1 MANSLR
7 NIMHDGITP
16 QRAADKVRI
25 ANRPIGGFTQFEKR
39 RVNAIEAPLIDG
51 AYARTIRVHELL
63 HANHSTPAVSRKWH
77 PIAYNAVEDAR
88 VHNIYWPLSMPR
100 QANRDCLAVA
110 LRDLRTIQPMAA
122 MASADEWNVNLL
134 VALRTMAIVSRLA
147 NRICNHD
154 TALAIRQR
162 LDKRITTAF
171 GPIIAEKLAG
181 ILGMVKSRRYKAIRE
196 FTALLRDDDEPA
208 HGNKQG
214 DRANGQQTANPMRIV
229 RLPMPEA
236 CNSKVKRTA
245 LSRSG
250 ARLNR
255 SRIVRAI
262 TTGSTA
268 GLFVRQRYLPGGTY
282 LFDASGSMCLTDDML
297 NSLCRSVPA
306 ATVAYYSGR
315 GMAADGTYGELVI
328 YAERG
333 RRAADIERVHG
344 GNEVD
349 LYAIEWLLRQ
359 PGPRTYIGD
368 GEFCGGPEGQ
378 DIKAAAL
385 LAGAVANGK
394 VTWYQSVSE
403 LSDILGKQT
412 S

>member
-1 MANSLR
+1 
-7 NIMHDGITP
+7 
-16 QRAADKVRI
+16 
-25 ANRPIGGFTQFEKR
+25 
-39 RVNAIEAPLIDG
+39 
-51 AYARTIRVHELL
+51 
-63 HANHSTPAVSRKWH
+63 
-77 PIAYNAVEDAR
+77 
-88 VHNIYWPLSMPR
+88 
-100 QANRDCLAVA
+100 
-110 LRDLRTIQPMAA
+110 MAA

-134 VALRTMAIVSRLA
+134 VAIRTMAIVSRLA
-147 NRICNHD
+147 NRVCNHD

-171 GPIIAEKLAG
+171 GPIIAAKLAD
-181 ILGMVKSRRYKAIRE
+181 IFGMVKSRRYKAIRE
-196 FTALLRDDDEPA
+196 FTALLRDEPA

-214 DRANGQQTANPMRIV
+214 DKANGQQTAHPMRIV

-236 CNSKVKRTA
+236 CNSTAKRTA
-245 LSRSG
+245 LARSG
-250 ARLNR
+250 GRLNR
-255 SRIVRAI
+255 PRIARAVI
-262 TTGSTA
+262 SGSTV

-306 ATVAYYSGR
+306 AIVAYYSGR

-349 LYAIEWLLRQ
+349 LYAIDWLLKQ
-359 PGPRTYIGD
+359 PGPRVYIGD

-378 DIKAAAL
+378 DVKAAAL
-385 LAGAVANGK
+385 LASAVANGK
-394 VTWYQSVSE
+394 VSWYQSVSE
-403 LSDILGKQT
+403 LSDIPHR
-412 S
+412 